1 MLKKNPNFDLELKN
15 VQYFYFLKCFF
26 SEKLDLSSKI
36 WEVYNPETNKY
47 VHEYIY
53 EHNLS
58 LFCGFLNVSI
68 TFKKKH
74 LNPRLQ
80 RLNMSKNSRL
90 KSQNLNYN
98 MQKAKQISKIFS
110 LNMYF
115 ALLQVEKNV

>member
-68 TFKKKH
+68 TFKKKTFKSTFTKIKYVKKFKIEK
-74 LNPRLQ
+74 P
-80 RLNMSKNSRL
+80 KL
-90 KSQNLNYN
+90 KL
-98 MQKAKQISKIFS
+98 
-110 LNMYF
+110 
-115 ALLQVEKNV
+115 

>member
-1 MLKKNPNFDLELKN
+1 ML
-15 VQYFYFLKCFF
+15 F

-68 TFKKKH
+68 TFKK
-74 LNPRLQ
+74 N
-80 RLNMSKNSRL
+80 N
-90 KSQNLNYN
+90 
-98 MQKAKQISKIFS
+98 I
-110 LNMYF
+110 
-115 ALLQVEKNV
+115 